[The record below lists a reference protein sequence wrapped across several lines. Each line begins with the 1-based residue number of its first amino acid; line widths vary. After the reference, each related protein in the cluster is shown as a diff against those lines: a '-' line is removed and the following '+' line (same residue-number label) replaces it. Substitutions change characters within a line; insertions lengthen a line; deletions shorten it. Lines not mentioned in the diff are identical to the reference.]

1 MNYEQE
7 LLHRLIDKYE
17 KSKAFLTGVFTRKIA
32 LTAAQEDWIQ
42 RRMENPEEKRL
53 FFAVLK
59 DLKESGLIDYSWERF
74 EQGNLVDKIWLVP
87 DEAAVRACYKRLGR
101 RPAREEAEALA
112 ELIREYRR
120 RLATENSLARF
131 LADYEEELR
140 AKGQIR
146 QYFAHEP
153 ELNENILK
161 CLIFMEQN
169 QGEQLERLMSSSLYG
184 DSKYFERHVKSKV
197 LVILRA
203 LKRREQEEGISDSMP
218 EDDELLLEK
227 GVVRWPEILEFTG
240 RLRVALDDGNV
251 IDYGPQVRG
260 AYINSETVKHAVS
273 VEAEGIRK
281 VLFIENKANYVWYIS
296 QNHSRDELVIYHGGC
311 YSPMKGRWFR
321 MVYEGCRRQALTAD
335 FLAGEDSRAEDASQA
350 AEHFPM
356 VKYLHWGDIDVGG
369 FRMFVRLKG
378 QIVPELMPYRM
389 DRASLEAYRGQAME
403 ITSAAYLKT
412 LERMEDSPEYEMFH
426 EVISLMRRE
435 RIRLEQ
441 EQMIV

>member
-42 RRMENPEEKRL
+42 RRMENMEEKRL

-101 RPAREEAEALA
+101 RPAREEAKALA

-120 RLATENSLARF
+120 QLPPENSLARF

-146 QYFAHEP
+146 QYFTHEP

-169 QGEQLERLMSSSLYG
+169 QGEQMERLMSSSLYG

-197 LVILRA
+197 LIILRA

-251 IDYGPQVRG
+251 IDYGPQIRG

>member
-42 RRMENPEEKRL
+42 RRMENMEEKRL

-101 RPAREEAEALA
+101 RPAREEAESLA

-146 QYFAHEP
+146 QYFTHEP

-169 QGEQLERLMSSSLYG
+169 QGEQMERLMSSALYG
-184 DSKYFERHVKSKV
+184 DSKYFERHVKSRAV
-197 LVILRA
+197 VILRA
-203 LKRREQEEGISDSMP
+203 LKRREQEDGISDSMP

-251 IDYGPQVRG
+251 IDYGPQIRG

-311 YSPMKGRWFR
+311 YSPMKGRWCR
-321 MVYEGCRRQALTAD
+321 MVHEGCRRQTLTAD

-356 VKYLHWGDIDVGG
+356 VEYFHWGDIDVGG

-378 QIVPELMPYRM
+378 QIVPDLMPYRM

>member
-7 LLHRLIDKYE
+7 LLHRLMDKYE

-42 RRMENPEEKRL
+42 RRMENMEEKRL

-87 DEAAVRACYKRLGR
+87 DEAAVRGCYKRLGR

-120 RLATENSLARF
+120 QLATENSLARF

-146 QYFAHEP
+146 QYFTHEP

-169 QGEQLERLMSSSLYG
+169 QGEQMERLMSSSLYG

-197 LVILRA
+197 LIILRA

-251 IDYGPQVRG
+251 IDYGPQIRG

-296 QNHSRDELVIYHGGC
+296 QNHSRGELVIYHGGC

>member
-101 RPAREEAEALA
+101 RPAREEAEALS
-112 ELIREYRR
+112 ELIGQYRR
-120 RLATENSLARF
+120 QLPPENSLARF

-311 YSPMKGRWFR
+311 YSPMKGRWFQ
-321 MVYEGCRRQALTAD
+321 MVHEGCRRQALTAD

-356 VKYLHWGDIDVGG
+356 VEYFHWGDIDVGG

-378 QIVPELMPYRM
+378 QIVPDLMPYRM

>member
-7 LLHRLIDKYE
+7 LLNRLIDKYE
-17 KSKAFLTGVFTRKIA
+17 KSKAFLTGTFTRKIA

-42 RRMENPEEKRL
+42 RRMENMEEKRL

-120 RLATENSLARF
+120 QLATENSLARF

-146 QYFAHEP
+146 QYFTHEP

-169 QGEQLERLMSSSLYG
+169 QGEQMERLMSSSLYG

-197 LVILRA
+197 LIILRA

-251 IDYGPQVRG
+251 IDYGPQIRG

-321 MVYEGCRRQALTAD
+321 MVHEGCRRQTLTAD
-335 FLAGEDSRAEDASQA
+335 FLAGKDFRAEDESQA

>member
-42 RRMENPEEKRL
+42 RRMENMEEKRL

-120 RLATENSLARF
+120 QLATENSLARF

-146 QYFAHEP
+146 QYFTHEP

-169 QGEQLERLMSSSLYG
+169 QGEQMERLMSSSLYG

-197 LVILRA
+197 LIILRA

-321 MVYEGCRRQALTAD
+321 MVHEGCRRQALTAD

>member
-42 RRMENPEEKRL
+42 RRMENMEEKRL

-120 RLATENSLARF
+120 QLATENSLARF

-146 QYFAHEP
+146 QYFTHEP

-169 QGEQLERLMSSSLYG
+169 QGEQMERLMSSALYG
-184 DSKYFERHVKSKV
+184 DSKHFERHVKSKV
-197 LVILRA
+197 LIILRA

-251 IDYGPQVRG
+251 IDYGPQIRG

-296 QNHSRDELVIYHGGC
+296 QNHSRGELVIYHGGC

>member
-7 LLHRLIDKYE
+7 LLNRLMDKYE

-59 DLKESGLIDYSWERF
+59 DLKDSGFIDYSWERF
-74 EQGNLVDKIWLVP
+74 EEGNLIGKIWLVP
-87 DEAAVRACYKRLGR
+87 DEAAVRGCYKRLGR
-101 RPAREEAEALA
+101 RPAREEAESLA

-140 AKGQIR
+140 AKGQIL
-146 QYFAHEP
+146 QYFTHEP
-153 ELNENILK
+153 GLNEDILK

-169 QGEQLERLMSSSLYG
+169 QGEQMERLMSSSLYG
-184 DSKYFERHVKSKV
+184 DSKYFERHVKSKI

-203 LKRREQEEGISDSMP
+203 LKRREQEDSISDSML

-240 RLRVALDDGNV
+240 RLRVVLDDGNE

-273 VEAEGIRK
+273 MEAEGIRR

-321 MVYEGCRRQALTAD
+321 MVHEGCRRQALTAD

-356 VKYLHWGDIDVGG
+356 VEYFHWGDIDVGG

>member
-42 RRMENPEEKRL
+42 RRMENMEEKRL

-120 RLATENSLARF
+120 QLATENSLARF

-146 QYFAHEP
+146 QYFTHEP

-169 QGEQLERLMSSSLYG
+169 QGEQMERLMSSSLYG

-197 LVILRA
+197 LIILRA

-251 IDYGPQVRG
+251 IDYGPQVCG

>member
-7 LLHRLIDKYE
+7 LLSRLMDKYE

-59 DLKESGLIDYSWERF
+59 ELKESGLIDYSWERF
-74 EQGNLVDKIWLVP
+74 EQGNLIDKIWLVP
-87 DEAAVRACYKRLGR
+87 DEAAIRACCKRLGR
-101 RPAREEAEALA
+101 RPAREEADALCG
-112 ELIREYRR
+112 LIREYRSQ
-120 RLATENSLARF
+120 LSPEHALARF
-131 LADYEEELR
+131 LTDYEEELR

-146 QYFAHEP
+146 RYFTHEP
-153 ELNENILK
+153 ELNEDILK

-169 QGEQLERLMSSSLYG
+169 LGEQMERLMSSALYG
-184 DSKYFERHVKSKV
+184 DSKHFERHVKSRV

-203 LKRREQEEGISDSMP
+203 LKKREQEEGALDSMP
-218 EDDELLLEK
+218 DDDELLLEK
-227 GVVRWPEILEFTG
+227 GIVRWPEVLEFTG
-240 RLRVALDDGNV
+240 KLRVRLEDGSV
-251 IDYGPQVRG
+251 MDYGPQVYG
-260 AYINSETVKHAVS
+260 SYINSETVKHAVS
-273 VEAEGIRK
+273 VEAEGIRR

-296 QNHSRDELVIYHGGC
+296 QKHSEYELVIYHGGC

-321 MVYEGCRRQALTAD
+321 MIYEGCRRQAS
-335 FLAGEDSRAEDASQA
+335 EK
-350 AEHFPM
+350 M
-356 VKYLHWGDIDVGG
+356 VYLHWGDIDVGG

-389 DRASLEAYRGQAME
+389 DRASLEAYRDQAME
-403 ITSAAYLKT
+403 ITSADYLKT
-412 LERMEDSPEYEMFH
+412 LERMENSPEYEMFH

>member
-7 LLHRLIDKYE
+7 LLNRLMDKYE

-42 RRMENPEEKRL
+42 RRMENMEEKRL

-120 RLATENSLARF
+120 QLPPENSLSRF

-146 QYFAHEP
+146 QYFTHEP

-240 RLRVALDDGNV
+240 RLRVALDDGNE
-251 IDYGPQVRG
+251 IDYGPQIRG

-273 VEAEGIRK
+273 VEAEGIRR

-321 MVYEGCRRQALTAD
+321 MVHEGCRRQALTAD

>member
-101 RPAREEAEALA
+101 RLARAEAEALS
-112 ELIREYRR
+112 ELIGQYRR
-120 RLATENSLARF
+120 QLPPENALARF

-146 QYFAHEP
+146 QYFTHEP

-184 DSKYFERHVKSKV
+184 DSKYFERHVKAKV

-203 LKRREQEEGISDSMP
+203 LKRREQEDGISDSMP

-321 MVYEGCRRQALTAD
+321 MVHEGCRRQTLTAD
-335 FLAGEDSRAEDASQA
+335 FLAGEDFRAEDESQA

-356 VKYLHWGDIDVGG
+356 VEYLHWGDIDVGG
-369 FRMFVRLKG
+369 FRMFARLKS

-412 LERMEDSPEYEMFH
+412 LERMENSPEYEMFH

>member
-42 RRMENPEEKRL
+42 RRMENMEEKRL

-120 RLATENSLARF
+120 QLATENSLARF

-146 QYFAHEP
+146 QYFTHEP

-169 QGEQLERLMSSSLYG
+169 QGEQMERLMSSSLYG

-197 LVILRA
+197 LIILRA

-251 IDYGPQVRG
+251 IDYGPQIRG

>member
-7 LLHRLIDKYE
+7 LLNRLMDKYE

-42 RRMENPEEKRL
+42 RRMENMEEKRL

-101 RPAREEAEALA
+101 RPAREEAKALA

-120 RLATENSLARF
+120 QLPPENSLSRF

-146 QYFAHEP
+146 QYFTHEP

-169 QGEQLERLMSSSLYG
+169 QGEQMERLMSSALYG
-184 DSKYFERHVKSKV
+184 DSKYFERHVKSRAV
-197 LVILRA
+197 VILRA
-203 LKRREQEEGISDSMP
+203 LKRREQEDGISDSMP

-251 IDYGPQVRG
+251 IDYGPQIRG

-321 MVYEGCRRQALTAD
+321 MVHEGCRRQALTAD

-356 VKYLHWGDIDVGG
+356 VEYFHWGDIDVGG

-378 QIVPELMPYRM
+378 QIVPDLMPYRM

>member
-7 LLHRLIDKYE
+7 LLNRLMDKYE

-42 RRMENPEEKRL
+42 RRMENMEEKRL

-101 RPAREEAEALA
+101 RPAREEAEALS
-112 ELIREYRR
+112 ELIGQYRR
-120 RLATENSLARF
+120 QLPPENSLARF

-251 IDYGPQVRG
+251 IDYGPQIRG

-273 VEAEGIRK
+273 VEAEGIRR

-321 MVYEGCRRQALTAD
+321 MVHEGCRRQA
-335 FLAGEDSRAEDASQA
+335 AE
-350 AEHFPM
+350 
-356 VKYLHWGDIDVGG
+356 YLHW
-369 FRMFVRLKG
+369 
-378 QIVPELMPYRM
+378 
-389 DRASLEAYRGQAME
+389 
-403 ITSAAYLKT
+403 
-412 LERMEDSPEYEMFH
+412 
-426 EVISLMRRE
+426 VISMLADSACSRG
-435 RIRLEQ
+435 
-441 EQMIV
+441 

>member
-7 LLHRLIDKYE
+7 LLNRLMDKYE

-42 RRMENPEEKRL
+42 RRMENMEEKRL

-101 RPAREEAEALA
+101 RPAREEAEALS
-112 ELIREYRR
+112 ELIGQYRR
-120 RLATENSLARF
+120 QLPPENSLARF

-169 QGEQLERLMSSSLYG
+169 QGEQLERLMSSALYG

-197 LVILRA
+197 LIILRA

-321 MVYEGCRRQALTAD
+321 MVHEGCRRQA
-335 FLAGEDSRAEDASQA
+335 AE
-350 AEHFPM
+350 
-356 VKYLHWGDIDVGG
+356 YLHWGDIDVGG

-412 LERMEDSPEYEMFH
+412 LERMENHPEYEAFH

>member
-7 LLHRLIDKYE
+7 LLNRLIDKYE

-42 RRMENPEEKRL
+42 RRMENMEEKRL

-120 RLATENSLARF
+120 QLATENSLARF

-146 QYFAHEP
+146 QYFTHEP

-169 QGEQLERLMSSSLYG
+169 QGEQMERLMSSSLYG

-197 LVILRA
+197 LIILRA

-251 IDYGPQVRG
+251 IDYGPQIRG

-321 MVYEGCRRQALTAD
+321 MVHEGCRRQTLTAD
-335 FLAGEDSRAEDASQA
+335 FLAGEDFRAEDESQA
-350 AEHFPM
+350 AEQFPM
-356 VKYLHWGDIDVGG
+356 VEYLHWGDIDVGG
-369 FRMFVRLKG
+369 FRMFARLKS

>member
-42 RRMENPEEKRL
+42 RRMENMEEKRL

-101 RPAREEAEALA
+101 RPAREEAESLA

-146 QYFAHEP
+146 QYFTHEP

-197 LVILRA
+197 LIILRA